1 MPSIIPGV
9 EELSAH
15 MALKQAKT
23 IHLVRGNRPSTCNR
37 GNTMF
42 TRIYRNFT
50 ALTLLALATFAQAGA
65 PVDKA
70 ISDKISAALNSP
82 AMGLKVASVET
93 SEVPGMYEVQFE
105 AGPMVYATEDGRYFI
120 LGDLFQ
126 VNNGQFVNLAEKRR
140 DGERVAQ
147 LEALDTGDMIVF
159 PAQGETRAHI
169 TVFTDVTCFYCQKL
183 HKEVPELN
191 KRGVEVRYL
200 AYPRSGADSAGYRQL
215 VGAWCSE
222 NPQDTLTRLKNKEA
236 VPVKQCDDNPVQEQ
250 YQLGQEMGVRG
261 TPAMITETGQMI
273 PGYQSADQLM
283 VTLGL
288 N

>member
-1 MPSIIPGV
+1 M
-9 EELSAH
+9 
-15 MALKQAKT
+15 
-23 IHLVRGNRPSTCNR
+23 
-37 GNTMF
+37 
-42 TRIYRNFT
+42 
-50 ALTLLALATFAQAGA
+50 
-65 PVDKA
+65 
-70 ISDKISAALNSP
+70 
-82 AMGLKVASVET
+82 
-93 SEVPGMYEVQFE
+93 
-105 AGPMVYATEDGRYFI
+105 
-120 LGDLFQ
+120 
-126 VNNGQFVNLAEKRR
+126 
-140 DGERVAQ
+140 
-147 LEALDTGDMIVF
+147 
-159 PAQGETRAHI
+159 
-169 TVFTDVTCFYCQKL
+169 FTDVTCFYCQKL

>member
-1 MPSIIPGV
+1 
-9 EELSAH
+9 
-15 MALKQAKT
+15 
-23 IHLVRGNRPSTCNR
+23 
-37 GNTMF
+37 MF
-42 TRIYRNFT
+42 IRFFRNFT
-50 ALTLLALATFAQAGA
+50 ALVLLALASIAQAGE

-70 ISDKISAALNSP
+70 TADKLSAALNSP

-93 SEVPGMYEVQFE
+93 SEVPGMYAVQFE
-105 AGPMVYATEDGRYFI
+105 AGPLVYATADGSYFI

-126 VNNGQFVNLAEKRR
+126 VSNGQYVNLAEKRR
-140 DGERVAQ
+140 DGERAAQ
-147 LEALDTGDMIVF
+147 LAAVDTGDMIIF
-159 PAQGETRAHI
+159 PAEGETRAHI

-200 AYPRSGADSAGYRQL
+200 AYPRSGVDSPGYRQL
-215 VGAWCSE
+215 VGAWCSD

-236 VPVKQCDDNPVQEQ
+236 VPAKQCDDNPVQAQ

-261 TPAMITETGQMI
+261 TPAMVTETGQMI

>member
-1 MPSIIPGV
+1 MVSRIFRT
-9 EELSAH
+9 LS
-15 MALKQAKT
+15 
-23 IHLVRGNRPSTCNR
+23 
-37 GNTMF
+37 
-42 TRIYRNFT
+42 
-50 ALTLLALATFAQAGA
+50 ALTLLAVASFAQAGA
-65 PVDKA
+65 PASKA
-70 ISDKISAALNSP
+70 VVDKISAALNSP
-82 AMGLKVASVET
+82 AMGLKVADVQT
-93 SEVPGMYEVQFE
+93 SEIPGMYEVQFE
-105 AGPMVYATEDGRYFI
+105 AGPMVYATEDGSYFI

-140 DGERVAQ
+140 DGERAAQ
-147 LEALDTGDMIVF
+147 LAALNTDDMIVF
-159 PAQGETRAHI
+159 PAEGETRAHI

-200 AYPRSGADSAGYRQL
+200 AYPRAGADSPGYRQL
-215 VGAWCSE
+215 VGAWCAD

-236 VPVKQCDDNPVQEQ
+236 VPVKQCDDNPVEAQ
-250 YQLGQEMGVRG
+250 YQLGQQMGVRG
-261 TPAMITETGQMI
+261 TPAMVTDSGQMI